1 MQSHRIISGLTVLVM
16 IVLVAAGWFL
26 VAQPQL
32 AAASTANDQAAQAQ
46 TQIASTQA
54 TLASLKS
61 EQKNLSTLKEQ
72 AKGLQLSIPANVDS
86 SAYIRGLDGL
96 AAAAGVTITTITV
109 ADPQAYVPPV
119 VATPVTPATTAT
131 ASPSPSASASAAA
144 TPMAPVDTGWTP
156 TTDALITSSNFVA
169 IPVTITVDGQWDGA
183 LAFIK
188 GLQSGSRLFL
198 VTGFTT
204 KQGDEASSSGGVTA
218 NISGFIYALIDPK
231 TAAVQAAA
239 EKAAA
244 DKASETPTPTPTP
257 TVSSSPNPSSSAT
270 PTPTPSSTPTK

>member
-32 AAASTANDQAAQAQ
+32 AAASTANDQTAQAQ
-46 TQIASTQA
+46 SQIADSQA
-54 TLASLKS
+54 KLASLK
-61 EQKNLSTLKEQ
+61 KEQ
-72 AKGLQLSIPANVDS
+72 ENLPSLKKQAAALQLSIPANVDS

-109 ADPQAYVPPV
+109 ADPQAYVAPI
-119 VATPVTPATTAT
+119 VATPATPTTS

-144 TPMAPVDTGWTP
+144 TPATPVDTGWTP
-156 TTDALITSSNFVA
+156 TTNELITSSNFVA
-169 IPVTITVDGQWDGA
+169 IPVTISVDGQWSGA

-188 GLQSGSRLFL
+188 GLQSGTRLFL
-198 VTGFTT
+198 VTAFTT
-204 KQGDEASSSGGVTA
+204 KENDDAAAAGGVTA
-218 NISGFIYALIDPK
+218 NISGYIYALIDPK
-231 TAAVQAAA
+231 TAAIQAAA
-239 EKAAA
+239 EKAAQ
-244 DKASETPTPTPTP
+244 ASASATPTPTATP
-257 TVSSSPNPSSSAT
+257 TASLNPSSSAT